1 MKRRSFFK
9 FSLATAL
16 TSLMKPESIFGMQNH
31 EISTREAKTEPVVIS
46 TWSHGIEA
54 NEEAWKVLENNG
66 KSLDAVEQGVKITE
80 ADLSN
85 RSVGIGGRPD
95 RDGHVTLDACI
106 MDERSRCG
114 AVAYLEGIQHPIS
127 VARAVMEKTQHVM
140 LVGSGAKAFALD
152 YGFET
157 CKTPIKEVKK
167 DWKAWKKENKEAF

>member
-106 MDERSRCG
+106 MDER
-114 AVAYLEGIQHPIS
+114 
-127 VARAVMEKTQHVM
+127 
-140 LVGSGAKAFALD
+140 
-152 YGFET
+152 
-157 CKTPIKEVKK
+157 
-167 DWKAWKKENKEAF
+167 